1 MSVEFSASGYAWDAN
16 GNRTQVHYSNA
27 LASGT
32 STLQRT
38 YQTAAGTN
46 RLQGYAQTLQRPGSA
61 AQNSNVTFSYDAAG
75 ALVKKGDNHLHYGAD
90 GRIAKAGEYADA
102 ADARAVS
109 YIYNALGQRVLK
121 SDARGAGQPITVQTL
136 YAEDGI
142 GSTVLGQYANQRSA
156 NSAAPAGQSDSTEI
170 IYLPTVKFDLRYP
183 GQVSDEETGLS
194 YNLHRYYD
202 AATGRYIQADPIGLE
217 GGWNR
222 FAYVSNNPLNLI
234 DPLGLSAADIDFM
247 LKSLEREF
255 DEFRPRGKWRFGL
268 PSNFDDIAATE
279 PISGDM
285 IFRPEWSEPGCLS
298 SEEFYTR
305 IRKVFHEGMH
315 STDSIL
321 RRILGGDRN
330 HNMIWNRGRWE
341 FGDLHPSK
349 RKKEGDIWGDPRG
362 KPVDADKIYGNYLNH
377 VPDCTCRR

>member
-1 MSVEFSASGYAWDAN
+1 MPIAAEINGRMYAIPTDHLNTPRRLTNQQGQVAWQWLISGFGEVRPTTGDRGYGQTVSGPSSAQA
-16 GNRTQVHYSNA
+16 
-27 LASGT
+27 
-32 STLQRT
+32 
-38 YQTAAGTN
+38 
-46 RLQGYAQTLQRPGSA
+46 
-61 AQNSNVTFSYDAAG
+61 
-75 ALVKKGDNHLHYGAD
+75 
-90 GRIAKAGEYADA
+90 
-102 ADARAVS
+102 
-109 YIYNALGQRVLK
+109 
-121 SDARGAGQPITVQTL
+121 
-136 YAEDGI
+136 
-142 GSTVLGQYANQRSA
+142 
-156 NSAAPAGQSDSTEI
+156 
-170 IYLPTVKFDLRYP
+170 VKFDLRYP